1 MKTNFKLIIKE
12 VGINGLIAIKN
23 DMQKS
28 GSNSFYK
35 FLKKGDNWLIHSII
49 YNHLTMVKNFA
60 QYT

>member
-23 DMQKS
+23 NMKKS

-35 FLKKGDNWLIHSII
+35 FLKRGDNWLIHCII
-49 YNHLTMVKNFA
+49 CNHLVRIKDFA
-60 QYT
+60 QYN